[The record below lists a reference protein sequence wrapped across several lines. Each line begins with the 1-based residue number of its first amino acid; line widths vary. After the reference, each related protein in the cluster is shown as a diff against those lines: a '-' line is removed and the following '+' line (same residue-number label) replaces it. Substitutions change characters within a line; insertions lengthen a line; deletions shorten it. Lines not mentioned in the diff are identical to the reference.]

1 VLRVLR
7 FDDTKVRWHPAA
19 TKGKKSH
26 LLNRKKIM
34 FGSEMVFFE
43 FFFLPFLSK
52 NLFLKT
58 NPLRLEG
65 VC

>member
-1 VLRVLR
+1 MIQKCGGTLPPQKAKIAFVE
-7 FDDTKVRWHPAA
+7 
-19 TKGKKSH
+19 S
-26 LLNRKKIM
+26 KKIM